1 VQAGAQNDQI
11 CATSLQIIDRSPA
24 AQIGGS
30 VRRAVVITEHAA

>member
-11 CATSLQIIDRSPA
+11 CTTSLQIIDRSPA

-30 VRRAVVITEHAA
+30 LRGLLLFLGHAP